1 MLKKNFD
8 EKCKKEKMQKKQNKK
23 KLKLSIERQF
33 ALSQFFLV

>member
-8 EKCKKEKMQKKQNKK
+8 EKCKKEMQKKQNKK